1 MYETVIG
8 LEVHLQL
15 KTKTKAFCGCANR
28 FGEEPNTLVCPVC
41 LGLPGSLPVLNKKA
55 LEFALKVALALNCE
69 INKFFKFDRKNYYY
83 PDLPKNYQI
92 SQYDLPLSKNGYIDI
107 ETAGISKRIGI
118 RRVHLEE
125 DAGKLIH
132 TENYSLVDY
141 NRAGIPLLE
150 IVTEPDINSP
160 EEAYTYLTNLKAI
173 LEYLEVSDCDM
184 EKGSLRCDANISLR
198 MKNSEKL
205 GIKTELKNMNS
216 FKAVRDALDF
226 EIKRQREILE
236 EGGEII
242 QETRLW
248 DAEKEV
254 TTSMRSKEEAHDYR
268 YFPDPDLVVFSV
280 EDEFLDSLR
289 KSLPEL
295 PKKRCLRFQEE
306 YKLSAYDSRV
316 LTQSKSLADY
326 FEVCVKLY
334 PQPKEISNWLT
345 TEILAYL
352 NEKKLSLENLNLEPR
367 RLVRLL
373 EILKAKQINRNT
385 AKEVLRIML
394 DTEKDAD
401 TIIKE
406 RNLFLI
412 SSVSDIE
419 KIVEEVIEANPG
431 SVNAYLKGKENALMF
446 LVGQVMKKTQG
457 KAEPLKVQELLRK
470 NLQKGGQD
478 A

>member
-1 MYETVIG
+1 
-8 LEVHLQL
+8 
-15 KTKTKAFCGCANR
+15 
-28 FGEEPNTLVCPVC
+28 
-41 LGLPGSLPVLNKKA
+41 
-55 LEFALKVALALNCE
+55 
-69 INKFFKFDRKNYYY
+69 
-83 PDLPKNYQI
+83 
-92 SQYDLPLSKNGYIDI
+92 
-107 ETAGISKRIGI
+107 
-118 RRVHLEE
+118 
-125 DAGKLIH
+125 
-132 TENYSLVDY
+132 
-141 NRAGIPLLE
+141 
-150 IVTEPDINSP
+150 
-160 EEAYTYLTNLKAI
+160 
-173 LEYLEVSDCDM
+173 
-184 EKGSLRCDANISLR
+184 
-198 MKNSEKL
+198 EKL